1 MIRDK
6 QRKRVGCKFL
16 FSGNTMACKWMGNRS
31 VLLLLSVLEEMNGI
45 LSVQRREKG
54 SNTKSSVPCPKF
66 VKLYNSSMHEV
77 DLMDQHTATY
87 RLD

>member
-1 MIRDK
+1 
-6 QRKRVGCKFL
+6 
-16 FSGNTMACKWMGNRS
+16 MAGKWMGNRS

-45 LSVQRREKG
+45 LSVQRRENG
-54 SNTKSSVPCPKF
+54 LNTKSSVPFPKF

-77 DLMDQHTATY
+77 DLMDQRTATY